1 MQILCPSAC
10 DLQSMINICA
20 DYGIEYDITY
30 NERKSVYIVFSR
42 RKYNQNNNI
51 NIYLK
56 GANLNL
62 CKKVKHLGMRF

>member
-1 MQILCPSAC
+1 MC

-30 NERKSVYIVFSR
+30 NEKKSVCMVFSR

-51 NIYLK
+51 NIYLN
-56 GANLNL
+56 GA
-62 CKKVKHLGMRF
+62 KT